1 MKKYII
7 TLLTVVLVCTFL
19 TACSQKANEKK
30 HNVIENPTA
39 SQDTIKI
46 VFPKQFESLSGY
58 TEEALVDYLKKNS
71 DGNYQKIECI
81 DGQVNMVATQEE
93 IEYWK
98 RYVEKHIDDQKVVF
112 TSINKTYDIYCND
125 SYNTINMYYDQEL
138 SFKKAFSV
146 VGKTAIYCAMYQI
159 LDGNPDYSI
168 YLNIYNVDTGKLVVG
183 GNLMNDEVSYTDDD
197 WEKTF

>member
-98 RYVEKHIDDQKVVF
+98 GYVEKHIDDQKVVL

-125 SYNTINMYYDQEL
+125 SYNTINMYYNQDL
-138 SFKKAFSV
+138 SFKKAFSF

-159 LDGNPDYSI
+159 FDGNPDYSI

-183 GNLMNDEVSYTDDD
+183 GNLMNDEVSYTDED
-197 WEKTF
+197 WGKTF

>member
-1 MKKYII
+1 MKKYTI

-30 HNVIENPTA
+30 HNTIENPTV

-58 TEEALVDYLKKNS
+58 TEEALIDYLKKNS

-93 IEYWK
+93 IAYWK
-98 RYVEKHIDDQKVVF
+98 RYVEKHIDDQKVVL

-183 GNLMNDEVSYTDDD
+183 GNLMNDEVSYTDED